1 MGFFDDIL
9 KKKEK
14 PKEPVKKEE
23 EKPKESVQT
32 QVKKEEEKPKEPVQA
47 QVQKEEGK
55 KPLDLTKKIALN
67 FEKLNLHKED
77 VRKRR
82 LFLLDVSGSMNERIG
97 EKRKINHLCDVM
109 ANYQDAKILCFSSGI
124 GKAPSMQSIPDP
136 DGSTNLGKAFKYIN
150 DNTVEIEKPERIV
163 LVSDGEPDNERDALE
178 QAKNLSLP
186 IDIIFIGE
194 KESKGNRFMHQ
205 LASATGG
212 QEFQVT

>member
-14 PKEPVKKEE
+14 PKEPV
-23 EKPKESVQT
+23 QT
-32 QVKKEEEKPKEPVQA
+32 EKPKEPVQT
-47 QVQKEEGK
+47 QKEEEK
-55 KPLDLTKKIALN
+55 KPPLDLTKKIALN

-77 VRKRR
+77 VRKKR

-97 EKRKINHLCDVM
+97 EKKKINHLRDVM
-109 ANYQDAKILCFSSGI
+109 ANYQDAKILCFSSNVH
-124 GKAPSMQSIPDP
+124 KLSDTQSIPDP
-136 DGSTNLGKAFKYIN
+136 DGSTNLGKAFKYIIA
-150 DNTVEIEKPERIV
+150 DTEVEKPERVV

-178 QAKNLSLP
+178 QAKNLALP

>member
-9 KKKEK
+9 KQKK
-14 PKEPVKKEE
+14 PQ
-23 EKPKESVQT
+23 VQT
-32 QVKKEEEKPKEPVQA
+32 QVKKEEDKKP
-47 QVQKEEGK
+47 EEEK

-97 EKRKINHLCDVM
+97 EKRKINHLRDVM
-109 ANYQDAKILCFSSGI
+109 ANYPDAKILCFSSGI

-150 DNTVEIEKPERIV
+150 DNIAEKPERIV
-163 LVSDGEPDNERDALE
+163 LVSDGEPDSEKDALE